1 MLRPATPMSV
11 LLFAAFALLL
21 LSTLSTPIIKAIP
34 LGSFKGANFGVFGVC
49 KADGTCQGP
58 EIGYDTTRV
67 FGAADSK
74 GAFDLPDSA
83 RNTLSAILIVHPV
96 AALATLIMFIMAAV
110 AHLHSPSHSAR
121 YLLALFIFSF
131 IDFLICL
138 LAFLVDVLLFVPHM
152 AWGSYI
158 VLAATILVGMS
169 GLVSCAMRRMLVSRK
184 ARKKRIAENA
194 EMSGENYYNREAQV
208 KTAASVASQ
217 PTVPVVSGG
226 NGIDKMPTFASFES
240 QKNNDQV
247 SDERIPLTARSP
259 VNGSQGVMTA
269 SDAPPSRSGSVPP
282 IQRDPYGNPLPP
294 QDGFGPRRGPSQE
307 RMRGRGGMPPGG
319 FRGRGG
325 GYGGRGGY
333 GGYGPPPPGRGG
345 YGGPPGRGGY
355 GGPPPGGR
363 GGYGPPPP
371 RGGFGPNSMRG
382 GRPPPPGYQPGPG
395 GPGGPGPYDRRPSPA
410 NGYGGPPPGGP
421 YGRRSMDMAP
431 GYTSS
436 NNLANPSL
444 PSIPQQEQG
453 YEAYNPQRQ
462 SLPRAESPPPL
473 PGHDGQPMVGQAVEM
488 DAATGSPAHPPAGFG
503 QFRDS
508 DADIAGMVGLQQQ
521 QNGGNRSH
529 PQRHD
534 TYMSE
539 ASRYSQDDAYV
550 PPRQAWN
557 QNQASSRTASPLQ
570 QQRSAEM
577 LNRSS
582 PAPAASDYYEDV
594 DPRFADA
601 PAPAPA
607 QRAGPPPGLQVPL
620 PAPNM
625 YDDAHADA
633 GARSPGAESDLS
645 NFTSISQRGVNPRWN
660 PAPPMPG
667 YGQPMPP
674 RRPVQQ
680 RRQDML
686 LNNNPDFELPGSRL
700 GPPSRAGGTGMI
712 PGSAYPQGL

>member
-21 LSTLSTPIIKAIP
+21 LSTLSTPIIKPIP

-49 KADGTCQGP
+49 KANGRCEGP
-58 EIGYDTTRV
+58 EIGYDTTNV
-67 FGAADSK
+67 FTAGDKK

-96 AALATLIMFIMAAV
+96 AALTTLIMFIMAAV

-121 YLLALFIFSF
+121 YLLAVFIFSF

-169 GLVSCAMRRMLVSRK
+169 GLVACAMRRMLVSRK

-194 EMSGENYYNREAQV
+194 EMSGENYYNREAQS
-208 KTAASVASQ
+208 KTAVSAGPQ
-217 PTVPVVSGG
+217 PTMPVISGG
-226 NGIDKMPTFASFES
+226 NGTDKVPAFASFES
-240 QKNNDQV
+240 QKDDQV
-247 SDERIPLTARSP
+247 SDERIPLTSRSP
-259 VNGSQGVMTA
+259 TNGFQGVATA
-269 SDAPPSRSGSVPP
+269 MDGPPPRSGSAPP
-282 IQRDPYGNPLPP
+282 YQRDPYGNPMPP
-294 QDGFGPRRGPSQE
+294 QDGFGPRRAASQE
-307 RMRGRGGMPPGG
+307 RMRGRGGPPPGG

-325 GYGGRGGY
+325 RGGYGRGGY
-333 GGYGPPPPGRGG
+333 NNYGPPPPGRGG
-345 YGGPPGRGGY
+345 YGPPGRGGY

-363 GGYGPPPP
+363 GGYGPPP
-371 RGGFGPNSMRG
+371 RGGFGPNGMRG
-382 GRPPPPGYQPGPG
+382 GRPPPPGYQT
-395 GPGGPGPYDRRPSPA
+395 GPGGPGPYDRRPSPG
-410 NGYGGPPPGGP
+410 NGYGGPPPPGGP
-421 YGRRSMDMAP
+421 YARRSMDMAP
-431 GYTSS
+431 GYMIA
-436 NNLANPSL
+436 NNSTNPSL
-444 PSIPQQEQG
+444 PSIPQQQEG
-453 YEAYNPQRQ
+453 YEAYNPERT

-473 PGHDGQPMVGQAVEM
+473 PGDVPPLMVGQAVEM
-488 DAATGSPAHPPAGFG
+488 NTVTGSPSHAPPGFG

-521 QNGGNRSH
+521 QNGGNRVP

-534 TYMSE
+534 TYMTE
-539 ASRYSQDDAYV
+539 GSRYSTDEAYV

-557 QNQASSRTASPLQ
+557 QNGNPSRTASPLQ
-570 QQRSAEM
+570 RSELPA
-577 LNRSS
+577 RSS
-582 PAPAASDYYEDV
+582 PAPAGSDYYEDI

-601 PAPAPA
+601 PSPAPA
-607 QRAGPPPGLQVPL
+607 SRAGAPPALQVPL

-633 GARSPGAESDLS
+633 GARSPGAESDRS
-645 NFTSISQRGVNPRWN
+645 NFTSISQRGINPRWN
-660 PAPPMPG
+660 PAPPIPG
-667 YGQPMPP
+667 FHQQMPP

-700 GPPSRAGGTGMI
+700 GPPSRMGGNGMI
-712 PGSAYPQGL
+712 PGSAYPPGF